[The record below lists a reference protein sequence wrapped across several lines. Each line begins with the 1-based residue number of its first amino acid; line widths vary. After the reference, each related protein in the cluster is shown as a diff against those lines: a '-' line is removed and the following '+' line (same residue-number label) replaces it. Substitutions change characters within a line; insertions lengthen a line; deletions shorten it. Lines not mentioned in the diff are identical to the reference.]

1 MTGEAPPQVFEIA
14 PLAALAFGVAVGW
27 IVQSVAARLR
37 YNGEWERIPRS
48 RKRAMSAVGA
58 IAAFVAG
65 LWILDHPPPH
75 GSTPFVYRLWLYQT
89 VAAWAGSVLL
99 DTLGRILTSAAR
111 GGGQRD

>member
-1 MTGEAPPQVFEIA
+1 MADESLAAPVFEIA
-14 PLAALAFGVAVGW
+14 PLVALAFGVAVGW

-37 YNGEWERIPRS
+37 YNGEWDRISRS

-65 LWILDHPPPH
+65 LWILDHPLEE
-75 GSTPFVYRLWLYQT
+75 GTPFVYRLWLYQT

-99 DTLGRILTSAAR
+99 DALGRILTSAAR
-111 GGGQRD
+111 GGGERE